1 MKRECMQLTRAPR
14 CILVCLV
21 IMLRTVSALQVVMRP
36 LVRCE
41 PVMQRWDL
49 SNASILNTAFLWTKG
64 MPLENWAYD
73 QSKGQPF
80 QTPNDECVHAEYD
93 TLVPVP
99 FFFVSYT
106 GDSRQKVHI
115 SKSMCTNTP
124 HTKLQEVITVRNIPF
139 IDSMLITIEGSLRE
153 SDVRLVADWELSLP
167 WYLELLREKIE
178 KHVKKSLQE
187 YLQLLA
193 NTTCQAKLNGSATGV
208 KAEKK
213 SLQIRVHHRLPAS
226 VRPWPKQQELWR
238 L

>member
-1 MKRECMQLTRAPR
+1 MKRVCMRFIRPPL
-14 CILVCLV
+14 CKVMCLV
-21 IMLRTVSALQVVMRP
+21 VMLHTVSALQVVMRP

-41 PVMQRWDL
+41 PAMQRWDL
-49 SNASILNTAFLWTKG
+49 NNASILNTAFLWSKG
-64 MPLENWAYD
+64 MPLQNWVYD
-73 QSKGQPF
+73 ESKGQPF

-115 SKSMCTNTP
+115 SKSMCTDTA
-124 HTKLQEVITVRNIPF
+124 HKKMQEVIMVRNIPF
-139 IDSMLITIEGSLRE
+139 INSMLITIEGSLRE
-153 SDVRLVADWELSLP
+153 SDVRVEATWELTLP
-167 WYLELLREKIE
+167 WYLELLREQIE

-193 NTTCQAKLNGSATGV
+193 NTTCQAKLVGSATSV
-208 KAEKK
+208 KPEKK
-213 SLQIRVHHRLPAS
+213 SLQIRVHHRLSAS
-226 VRPWPKQQELWR
+226 VRAWPKQQELWR

>member
-1 MKRECMQLTRAPR
+1 MRFIRHPLRM
-14 CILVCLV
+14 ILYLV
-21 IMLRTVSALQVVMRP
+21 IMLHMVSALQVVMRP
-36 LVRCE
+36 LVRCG
-41 PVMQRWDL
+41 PGMQRWEL
-49 SNASILNTAFLWTKG
+49 NNASILNTAFLWSKG
-64 MPLENWAYD
+64 MPLRNWAYD
-73 QSKGQPF
+73 ESKGQPF

-115 SKSMCTNTP
+115 SKSMCTDTA
-124 HTKLQEVITVRNIPF
+124 HRKLQEVITVRNIPF
-139 IDSMLITIEGSLRE
+139 INSMLITIEGSLRE
-153 SDVRLVADWELSLP
+153 SDVRLVAEWELSLP
-167 WYLELLREKIE
+167 WYLELLRDQIE

-193 NTTCQAKLNGSATGV
+193 NTTCQAKLDSSATSV
-208 KAEKK
+208 KREKK
-213 SLQIRVHHRLPAS
+213 SLQIRVRHRLPAS